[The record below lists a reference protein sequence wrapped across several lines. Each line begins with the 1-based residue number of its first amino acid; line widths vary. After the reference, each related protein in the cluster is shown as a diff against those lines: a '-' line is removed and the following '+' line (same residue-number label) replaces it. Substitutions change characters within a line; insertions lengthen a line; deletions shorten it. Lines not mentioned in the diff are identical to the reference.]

1 MSDVALPAESAPDE
15 SSLTDRFSEWGDK
28 ASDRMN
34 PILVKETRQALK
46 SRQFTITF
54 MLLLVVAWL
63 ISAGGALWA
72 GPAIEF
78 GSAGRAFFM
87 FYYWVLSFAIFLVVP
102 FGAFRSMLNERDHN
116 TYELLSISTLTPGQI
131 VRGKLSSSV
140 VQILIFYSAIA
151 PFIAFTSL
159 LQGFDLPLVAF
170 MLLGAFLWST
180 TTCMIALMLSTLSA
194 NRQWQAFNTIG
205 MLVLLVWQLFFV
217 FAVGPMM
224 MSNPIPFED
233 EEFWWGVG
241 CTLTGVATYFFLFQ
255 KIAISRLTFDSDNR
269 SSGIRVIC
277 SLQFLLAWIA
287 ILAIGIYFGA
297 SYVEDEVVGS
307 LLAMTAVHCFIVG
320 LFASTETDFLSRRI
334 RRNMPK
340 SPVVRLLIAPLMPG
354 GSRGFVYLL
363 LHLAVIFAISQFGQW
378 GPTFGYTGTWE
389 PWLTYWGIA
398 LPCYVIAYI
407 GFGSAV
413 GRWGRKITPE
423 IRPAHARVLVVL
435 MGAMAMIAPYLPYA
449 FGLVEYRYGY
459 SLMYMSNP
467 FTTLDMLANGP
478 SSSADAVINML
489 VAIAFVAVLI
499 NVRSAWTG
507 IMELVKYQPK
517 GASPETF
524 SPTDDEEAPPA
535 ETARTT

>member
-1 MSDVALPAESAPDE
+1 MSDAVLPTESTLE
-15 SSLTDRFSEWGDK
+15 KSSLTDRFSAWGDK

-46 SRQFTITF
+46 GRQFTITF

-78 GSAGRAFFM
+78 GSASRDFFVL
-87 FYYWVLSFAIFLVVP
+87 YYWVLSFAIFLVVP
-102 FGAFRSMLNERDHN
+102 FGSFRSMLNERDHN

-131 VRGKLSSSV
+131 VRGKLSSSI

-159 LQGFDLPLVAF
+159 LQGFDLPLVSF
-170 MLLGAFLWST
+170 MLVGAFLWST

-205 MLVLLVWQLFFV
+205 MLVLLVWQLIFV
-217 FAVGPMM
+217 LVIGPTMV
-224 MSNPIPFED
+224 SNPIPFED

-241 CTLTGVATYFFLFQ
+241 CTLTGALTYFLLFQ
-255 KIAISRLTFDSDNR
+255 KIAIARLTFESDNR
-269 SSGIRVIC
+269 SSAIRIIC
-277 SLQFLLAWIA
+277 SVQFVLAWIGL
-287 ILAIGIYFGA
+287 LAVGIYFGA
-297 SYVEDEVVGS
+297 TYVEDEAVGS
-307 LLAMTAVHCFIVG
+307 LLLIAALHCFVVG

-340 SPVVRLLIAPLMPG
+340 SAAIRFLIAAFMPG

-363 LHLAVIFAISQFGQW
+363 LHLAAIFGISRFDLW

-407 GFGSAV
+407 GFGTAV
-413 GRWGRKITPE
+413 GRWGRRITPE
-423 IRPAHARVLVVL
+423 IRPAHARVLIVL

-459 SLMYMSNP
+459 SLMYISNP
-467 FTTLDMLANGP
+467 FTTLDMLANGR
-478 SSSADAVINML
+478 SSSADAVTNL
-489 VAIAFVAVLI
+489 LLAVAFLAVLI
-499 NVRSAWTG
+499 NVPSSWKG
-507 IMELVKYQPK
+507 VMELVRYQPK
-517 GASPETF
+517 GASIEPS
-524 SPTDDEEAPPA
+524 SPAKDENASPVEVS
-535 ETARTT
+535 